1 MSGLDLDPLRPGRG
15 AAPGRGHCH
24 RLHWARCRVVVPW
37 PAALHRGSPL
47 FLQNRAPHSETFRPE
62 EDPGLA

>member
-1 MSGLDLDPLRPGRG
+1 MSGLDLDPLLPGRG

-24 RLHWARCRVVVPW
+24 RLCWARCSV
-37 PAALHRGSPL
+37 AAPRPTALRRGNPL
-47 FLQNRAPHSETFRPE
+47 FLQNRALHSETFRPE